1 MNDISPKDYNFI
13 CVILGDND
21 FISAMYEGM
30 YALKEKTDLK
40 SLCPFT
46 VKLFMIESIVHYHK
60 IRGILNGDLMTD
72 EDEISLRKY
81 IASMRVLFNE
91 KFPTIDI
98 EGTMPAEHDGGAIYI
113 DVNTGFISSF

>member
-21 FISAMYEGM
+21 FTYAMYQGM

-98 EGTMPAEHDGGAIYI
+98 EGTMPADHGGGSIYI
-113 DVNTGFISSF
+113 DVNTGFIFSF

>member
-21 FISAMYEGM
+21 FISAMYQGM

-46 VKLFMIESIVHYHK
+46 VKLFMIESIVHYYK

-81 IASMRVLFNE
+81 IASMRVLLNE

-98 EGTMPAEHDGGAIYI
+98 EGTIPADHDGGAIYI

>member
-21 FISAMYEGM
+21 FKLSMYEGM

-46 VKLFMIESIVHYHK
+46 VKLFMIESIVYYHK
-60 IRGILNGDLMTD
+60 IRGILNGDLMTN

-98 EGTMPAEHDGGAIYI
+98 EGTIPADHDGGAIYV

>member
-21 FISAMYEGM
+21 FISAMYQGM

-98 EGTMPAEHDGGAIYI
+98 EGTIPADHDGGAIYV

>member
-13 CVILGDND
+13 CVMLGDND
-21 FISAMYEGM
+21 FTSAMYQGM

-40 SLCPFT
+40 SLCPFA

-98 EGTMPAEHDGGAIYI
+98 EGTMPADHDGGSIYI

>member
-21 FISAMYEGM
+21 FISAMYQGM

-98 EGTMPAEHDGGAIYI
+98 EGTMPAEHDGGAIYV

>member
-1 MNDISPKDYNFI
+1 MNGISPKDYNFI

-21 FISAMYEGM
+21 FTSAMYEGM

-81 IASMRVLFNE
+81 IASMRVLLNE

-98 EGTMPAEHDGGAIYI
+98 EGTKPAEHDGGAIYI